1 MSRFTSALSGQT
13 VNDMIQRTTGR
24 LESLHSEGVH
34 RLSEMCCY
42 AVSQLLLLG
51 KSVISNAN
59 KVQDEEPN
67 DDIVNIDWPED
78 CVEKAKIIRAKAQ
91 SMTGYIE
98 AVSSSF
104 TTGISDTAEA
114 YQAAIKN
121 ASALSHEALPQTTIN
136 EKVKSFSQHFQTD
149 QTTAVAKI
157 IDGLQYLSY
166 VVVSTSMPSV

>member
-1 MSRFTSALSGQT
+1 MASGIGSNSSVGNNPPLVSDDLELEFTSALSGQT

-34 RLSEMCCY
+34 RLSEMCYY

-98 AVSSSF
+98 A
-104 TTGISDTAEA
+104 
-114 YQAAIKN
+114 
-121 ASALSHEALPQTTIN
+121 TTIN

-166 VVVSTSMPSV
+166 VVVSTSMPSA